1 MFMQLSYKIKKTIIR
16 NILKKRKKT
25 QGFDAVLAE
34 TYRIADDADAN
45 INNSYY
51 FSAHNLEGQSIFIRL
66 GLRGDKQSEIWFTYR
81 DNDLF
86 LSYPTELCPIEASP
100 LYVECIEVE
109 KKWKIIFKGE
119 MQSLTNKE
127 TRMQVY
133 FEGVFEATA
142 PIFDFFYHADPEP
155 MASAIA
161 REKWNKAFFQ
171 EIQKNNQTHYE
182 QAGKLTGNLSINQI
196 QKQINLFALRD
207 HSFGKRDWNY
217 MDKHMWLMALTENGD
232 ALNIS
237 TVSYPALSG
246 IAVGNF
252 NRKGKVF
259 DVIHFHT
266 SNDLINN
273 GKGADHFML
282 QAKLNTG
289 ELLQITVERDAEV
302 VYSFAQGQ
310 YILRE
315 GMGSFTINGE
325 KAKGIIEFGFNKDKN
340 RWYRNNK

>member
-1 MFMQLSYKIKKTIIR
+1 MQLSYKIKKTIIR

>member
-25 QGFDAVLAE
+25 QGFDPVLVE
-34 TYRIADDADAN
+34 TYQLPADADN
-45 INNSYY
+45 DINNSYY
-51 FSAHNLEGQSIFIRL
+51 FSAHNIEGQSLFIRL
-66 GLRGDKQSEIWFTYR
+66 GLRGDKQSEIWFAYR
-81 DNDLF
+81 DNDFF
-86 LSYPTELCPIEASP
+86 LSCPTELCPIEASP
-100 LYVECIEVE
+100 LHVECIEVE
-109 KKWKIIFKGE
+109 KKWKIIFRGE

-127 TRMQVY
+127 IRVQAC

-182 QAGKLTGNLSINQI
+182 QAGKLTGNLNINQI
-196 QKQINLFALRD
+196 QKQIDLYALRD

-252 NRKGKVF
+252 NRNGKVF

-266 SNDLINN
+266 SNDVINN
-273 GKGADHFML
+273 GKGADHFIL
-282 QAKLNTG
+282 QAKLKTG

-302 VYSFAQGQ
+302 VYSFANGQ

-325 KAKGIIEFGFNKDKN
+325 KARGIIEFGFNKDN
-340 RWYRNNK
+340 SRWYRNNK

>member
-1 MFMQLSYKIKKTIIR
+1 MQFIYQIKKTIIR
-16 NILKKRKKT
+16 NILKKRKKA
-25 QGFDAVLAE
+25 QGFDPVLVE
-34 TYRIADDADAN
+34 TYQLPADADN
-45 INNSYY
+45 DINNSYY
-51 FSAHNLEGQSIFIRL
+51 FSAHNIEGQSLFIRL
-66 GLRGDKQSEIWFTYR
+66 GLRGDKQSEIWFAYR
-81 DNDLF
+81 DNDFF
-86 LSYPTELCPIEASP
+86 LSCPTELCPIEASP
-100 LYVECIEVE
+100 LHVECIEVE
-109 KKWKIIFKGE
+109 KKWKIIFRGE

-127 TRMQVY
+127 IRVQAC
-133 FEGVFEATA
+133 FDGVFEATA
-142 PIFDFFYHADPEP
+142 PIFDFFYHADPGS

-161 REKWNKAFFQ
+161 REKWNKTFFQ

-182 QAGKLTGNLSINQI
+182 QAGKLKGTLNINQI
-196 QKQINLFALRD
+196 DKQIDLYALRD

-252 NRKGKVF
+252 NRRGKVF
-259 DVIHFHT
+259 DIIHFHS

-273 GKGADHFML
+273 GKGADQFKL
-282 QAKLNTG
+282 QAKMITG

-325 KAKGIIEFGFNKDKN
+325 KARGIIEFGFNKDN
-340 RWYRNNK
+340 SRWYRNNK